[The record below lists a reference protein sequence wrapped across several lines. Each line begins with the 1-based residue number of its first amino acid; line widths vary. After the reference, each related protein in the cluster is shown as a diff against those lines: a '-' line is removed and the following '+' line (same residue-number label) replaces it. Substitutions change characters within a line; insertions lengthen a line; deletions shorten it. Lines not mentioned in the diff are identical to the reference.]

1 MGSSL
6 IHTVVLTGLIL
17 CGSPWLLWTGECN
30 GHVLSRRQHFTALP
44 HPLTLVIVCAPH
56 SGTFSEPWEVVV
68 DVLFRAEH
76 LAVTYSRASPT
87 TTVHC
92 KEKHL

>member
-1 MGSSL
+1 MVPSL
-6 IHTVVLTGLIL
+6 IHAVLTGLIL
-17 CGSPWLLWTGECN
+17 CGSPWLLWTCECN
-30 GHVLSRRQHFTALP
+30 DHVLSRRQHFTALP
-44 HPLTLVIVCAPH
+44 HPLTLVIVCAPR
-56 SGTFSEPWEVVV
+56 SGTFSEPWEVAV

-87 TTVHC
+87 TTAHR